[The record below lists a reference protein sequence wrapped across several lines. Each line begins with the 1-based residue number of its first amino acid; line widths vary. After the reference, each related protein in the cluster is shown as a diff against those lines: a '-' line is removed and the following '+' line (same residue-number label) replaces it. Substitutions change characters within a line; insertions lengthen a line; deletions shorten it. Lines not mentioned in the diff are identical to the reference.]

1 MPIQDRSGCPIAS
14 ALELLGDRW
23 TLVVL
28 RDLLTGKRTYK
39 EFLESPE
46 AISTNILADRLRR
59 LDEWGLVERRL
70 YREKPERLAYEL
82 TQKGADLLPTL
93 QALCRWGNR
102 YIEDTWRP
110 PTYFMRDSPSELLQ
124 RLVRQKRVS

>member
-1 MPIQDRSGCPIAS
+1 VPIQDRSGCPIAS

>member
-59 LDEWGLVERRL
+59 LNEWGLVERRL
-70 YREKPERLAYEL
+70 YREKPERLAYKL

-124 RLVRQKRVS
+124 RLARQKRVS

>member
-28 RDLLTGKRTYK
+28 RDHLTGKRTYK

-124 RLVRQKRVS
+124 RLARQKRVS

>member
-59 LDEWGLVERRL
+59 LDEWGLVERRP

>member
-59 LDEWGLVERRL
+59 LDEWGLVERRV

>member
-28 RDLLTGKRTYK
+28 RDHLTGKRTYK

-59 LDEWGLVERRL
+59 LDEWGLVERRV

-93 QALCRWGNR
+93 QALGRWGDR
-102 YIEDTWRP
+102 K
-110 PTYFMRDSPSELLQ
+110 S
-124 RLVRQKRVS
+124 VV

>member
-59 LDEWGLVERRL
+59 LNEWGLVERRL

>member
-124 RLVRQKRVS
+124 RLARQKRVS

>member
-70 YREKPERLAYEL
+70 YRERPERFAYEL
-82 TQKGADLLPTL
+82 TKKGADLLPTL